1 VRRYIGQCTAA
12 PTRPAL
18 IRIAHKAAMKP
29 PSPCLPV
36 LLEALVCATM
46 AAAPCIVFATPEAKA
61 EGRAP
66 YELHHRL
73 DTSGAGHARDVALTL
88 DACGGAYDRDLIA
101 TLVRLQVPATIFVTR
116 RWLDA
121 NPAAVREL
129 LAHPTLFEIQNHG
142 SAHVPAV
149 VGGSV
154 YGMPGA
160 RDAAAVEK
168 EVVAG
173 AQAIVRASGRAP
185 AWYRGAGAVYDEQ
198 GEQTIARLGYRIAG
212 FSLNADDGGTLGAAS
227 VARRLRQ
234 VRPGDIVIAHL
245 NRPGSGTAA
254 GLAVALPELLA
265 RDLKFVLLSQAAG
278 VQPAVNPRPAR

>member
-1 VRRYIGQCTAA
+1 MTAPIHHAPIRTRPKPDMKPLALAMPVLVGLLACAAVMAVPGTATAA
-12 PTRPAL
+12 P
-18 IRIAHKAAMKP
+18 
-29 PSPCLPV
+29 
-36 LLEALVCATM
+36 EAT
-46 AAAPCIVFATPEAKA
+46 A

-66 YELHHRL
+66 REPHHRL
-73 DTSGAGHARDVALTL
+73 DTSSPAHARDVALTL

-121 NPAAVREL
+121 NPAALREL
-129 LAHPTLFEIQNHG
+129 LAHPALFEMENHG

-160 RDAAAVEK
+160 RDAAGVER
-168 EVVAG
+168 EVEGG
-173 AQAIVRASGRAP
+173 AQAIARAAGRAP
-185 AWYRGAGAVYDEQ
+185 AWYRGAGAVYGEQ

-227 VARRLRQ
+227 VSRRLRE
-234 VRPGDIVIAHL
+234 VRPGDIIIAHL
-245 NRPGSGTAA
+245 NRPTSGTAE
-254 GLAVALPELLA
+254 GLAATLPELLA
-265 RDLKFVLLSQAAG
+265 RDLRFVTLSQSAG
-278 VQPAVNPRPAR
+278 VQPATNRGPSR